1 MRALNLFSAAGIY
14 LRRPFLDLIKN
25 DTFRLQSDKEGS
37 FRVQQKMR
45 LLHWVQGEVVV
56 RFA

>member
-45 LLHWVQGEVVV
+45 LLH
-56 RFA
+56 